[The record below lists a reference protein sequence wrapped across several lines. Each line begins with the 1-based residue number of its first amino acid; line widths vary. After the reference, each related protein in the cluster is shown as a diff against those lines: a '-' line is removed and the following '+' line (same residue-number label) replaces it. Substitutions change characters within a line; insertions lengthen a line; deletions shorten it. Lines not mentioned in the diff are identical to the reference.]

1 MALPIGGGYYIINSA
16 MKKLLIVTAI
26 VLLGACKS
34 RPVFT
39 VDLFDEN
46 HKILELN
53 VPVSNIL
60 EAFEKHDRPAYYV
73 QEIIGGRIAECK
85 YERRLQQYFKT

>member
-1 MALPIGGGYYIINSA
+1 
-16 MKKLLIVTAI
+16 MKKLFICIAI
-26 VLLGACKS
+26 VLIGSCKS
-34 RPVFT
+34 QPVFT

-53 VPVSNIL
+53 LPVSNIL

-73 QEIIGGRIAECK
+73 QEIVRGRITECK
-85 YERRLQQYFKT
+85 YERRLQQYFKI